1 MTAVTTPEQ
10 APAQPDFMPTPE
22 TIGVV
27 LNPGARPP
35 RPSALSASLTFGWR
49 AVLKLKHVP
58 EQLFDVTATP
68 IIMTLMF
75 TYLFG
80 GAIAG
85 DTGTY
90 LQWFLP
96 GVMVSSVIM
105 ISMYTGS
112 GLNIDIQKGVFDR
125 IRTLP
130 VWRPSALVGMIFGDI
145 LRYIVALVV
154 ILLLGLILG
163 FRPDGGVAGVL
174 TGMGLIVV
182 FSFALSWA
190 WTLVGLTMRS
200 EKAVMSLSMA
210 VLFPLTF
217 LSNVFVEPVTM
228 PGWLQ
233 AFVKAN
239 PITHLVSATR
249 SVMQGEPDGQNIM
262 LVFAWSAFFVVVFG
276 ALTMYRYN
284 HRQ

>member
-1 MTAVTTPEQ
+1 MTAITTSEQ
-10 APAQPDFMPTPE
+10 APAQPDFMPTAE

-27 LNPGARPP
+27 LAPGVRPP
-35 RPSALSASLTFGWR
+35 RPSALSASLIFGWR
-49 AVLKLKHVP
+49 AILKLKHVP

-154 ILLLGLILG
+154 ILVLGLVLG
-163 FRPDGGVAGVL
+163 FRPDGGVAGVF

-239 PITHLVSATR
+239 PITHLVSAVR
-249 SVMQGEPDGQNIM
+249 SVMQGDPDGRNIM
-262 LVFAWSAFFVVVFG
+262 FVFAWSAFFVVVFG